1 MNVKLLKKQIS
12 KGEYE
17 YVEIDIDDADAVE
30 ALRLH
35 NKEINH
41 KIYEE
46 KKLFSKFNV
55 EEIQIKIGHEFA
67 DETSDP
73 LERLIEDVEGNF
85 YEEREDAFDK
95 GLSLLG
101 QALETLTFKQ
111 NTVFI
116 AIVQNGKSYRQV
128 AKELKV
134 DFKTVE
140 ESYKSA
146 LKKLRKFFLA
156 YPEFITYFP
165 KLNQL

>member
-1 MNVKLLKKQIS
+1 MNIKLLKKQIS

-17 YVEIDIDDADAVE
+17 YVEIDIDDANAVE

-46 KKLFSKFNV
+46 KKLFSKFSV
-55 EEIQIKIGHEFA
+55 EEIQSKIGHEFA

-73 LERLIEDVEGNF
+73 LQRLIEDEEGDF
-85 YEEREDAFDK
+85 YVNREEVFDK

-101 QALETLTFKQ
+101 QALSSLTEKQSHIFKMIVIENKSQ
-111 NTVFI
+111 RQI
-116 AIVQNGKSYRQV
+116 ALEQGLHHKSVGEIYN
-128 AKELKV
+128 A
-134 DFKTVE
+134 
-140 ESYKSA
+140 A

-156 YPEFITYFP
+156 YPEFIAYFP

>member
-1 MNVKLLKKQIS
+1 MNIKLLKKQIS

-17 YVEIDIDDADAVE
+17 YVEIDIDDANAVE
-30 ALRLH
+30 TLRLH

-46 KKLFSKFNV
+46 KKLFSKFSV
-55 EEIQIKIGHEFA
+55 EEIQSKIGHEFA

-73 LERLIEDVEGNF
+73 LQRLIEDQEGDF
-85 YEEREDAFDK
+85 YANREEVFDK

-101 QALETLTFKQ
+101 QALSSLTEKQSHVFKMIVIENKSQ
-111 NTVFI
+111 RQI
-116 AIVQNGKSYRQV
+116 ALEQGLHHKSVGEIYN
-128 AKELKV
+128 A
-134 DFKTVE
+134 
-140 ESYKSA
+140 A

-156 YPEFITYFP
+156 YPEFIAYFP

>member
-1 MNVKLLKKQIS
+1 MNIKLLKKQIS
-12 KGEYE
+12 KDEYE
-17 YVEIDIDDADAVE
+17 YVEIDIDDANAVE

-46 KKLFSKFNV
+46 KKLFSKFSV
-55 EEIQIKIGHEFA
+55 EEIQSKIGHEFA

-73 LERLIEDVEGNF
+73 LQRLIEDEEGDF
-85 YEEREDAFDK
+85 YVNREEVFDK

-101 QALETLTFKQ
+101 QALSSLTEKQSHVFKMIVIENKSQ
-111 NTVFI
+111 RQI
-116 AIVQNGKSYRQV
+116 ALEQGLHHKSVGEIYN
-128 AKELKV
+128 A
-134 DFKTVE
+134 
-140 ESYKSA
+140 A

-156 YPEFITYFP
+156 YPEFIAYFP

>member
-1 MNVKLLKKQIS
+1 MNIKLLKKQIS

-17 YVEIDIDDADAVE
+17 YVEIDIDDANAVE
-30 ALRLH
+30 VLRLH

-46 KKLFSKFNV
+46 KKLFSKFSV
-55 EEIQIKIGHEFA
+55 EEIQSKIGHEFA

-73 LERLIEDVEGNF
+73 LQRLIEDEEGDF
-85 YEEREDAFDK
+85 YVNREEVFDK

-101 QALETLTFKQ
+101 QALSSLTEKQSHVFKMIVIENKSQ
-111 NTVFI
+111 RQI
-116 AIVQNGKSYRQV
+116 ALEQGLHHKSVGEIYN
-128 AKELKV
+128 A
-134 DFKTVE
+134 
-140 ESYKSA
+140 A

-156 YPEFITYFP
+156 YPEFIAYFP

>member
-1 MNVKLLKKQIS
+1 MNIKLLKKQIS

-17 YVEIDIDDADAVE
+17 YVEIDIDDANEVE

-46 KKLFSKFNV
+46 KKLFSKFSV
-55 EEIQIKIGHEFA
+55 EEIQSKIGHEFA

-73 LERLIEDVEGNF
+73 LQRLIEDEEGDF
-85 YEEREDAFDK
+85 YVNREEVFDK

-101 QALETLTFKQ
+101 QALSSLTEKQSHVFKMIVIENKSQ
-111 NTVFI
+111 RQI
-116 AIVQNGKSYRQV
+116 ALEQGLHHKSVGEIYN
-128 AKELKV
+128 A
-134 DFKTVE
+134 
-140 ESYKSA
+140 A

-156 YPEFITYFP
+156 YPEFIAYFP

>member
-1 MNVKLLKKQIS
+1 MNIKLLKKQIS

-85 YEEREDAFDK
+85 YEEREGVFYK

-101 QALETLTFKQ
+101 QALSSLTEKQFHVFKMIVIENKSQ
-111 NTVFI
+111 RQI
-116 AIVQNGKSYRQV
+116 ALEQGLHHKSVGEIYN
-128 AKELKV
+128 A
-134 DFKTVE
+134 
-140 ESYKSA
+140 A

-156 YPEFITYFP
+156 YPEFIAYFP
-165 KLNQL
+165 KLKQL